1 MIILIIST
9 SFRITF
15 LWYSQTFLTVH
26 NISSSLYDIFK
37 LFRGVFPKFP
47 HNFNNSSQCFR
58 NIGHH
63 STPFSHGGDPTEFP
77 RSSHGVFTPVWTML
91 FLGKQ
96 RFLWFHGDFHI
107 GVKIGVK
114 MFTKCSQR
122 HRFSQYFILFSY
134 YSDDMFSLL
143 HDVFTISRSSS
154 TPFRNISTGSV
165 HNHHILS

>member
-1 MIILIIST
+1 MWL
-9 SFRITF
+9 
-15 LWYSQTFLTVH
+15 
-26 NISSSLYDIFK
+26 SSLYPHHFA
-37 LFRGVFPKFP
+37 LLSYEFPNVP
-47 HNFNNSSQCFR
+47 DNSQYFLIIARYFEIISQCFPEFSHHFHNGSQYFR
-58 NIGHH
+58 NILYHFT
-63 STPFSHGGDPTEFP
+63 SFSHGGDPTEFP

-134 YSDDMFSLL
+134 YFYDIFTLL
-143 HDVFTISRSSS
+143 HITFAISRSSS
-154 TPFRNISTGSV
+154 TPFRNVSTISV
-165 HNHHILS
+165 HNHHRFS